1 MFMAIDP
8 WVRFFKDYD
17 GLIHFIVCR
26 PNWRFTAPVKEDLV
40 QRIREDITKAVVP
53 DQPVALIRTM
63 IRRVAVRR
71 CVDEIRRQVSERA
84 VLVSLF
90 EKPGEEQPDPVRD
103 APAGKEWDPR
113 RPILLAETGEMLSKL
128 LSQAGSLCQQA
139 IQAFYR
145 DELSYN
151 EIAEKMGMPAG
162 TVGVRLFRCLEKIRR
177 LIRTNDLFR
186 NYFRPNSD
194 LLE

>member
-53 DQPVALIRTM
+53 DQPAALIRTM